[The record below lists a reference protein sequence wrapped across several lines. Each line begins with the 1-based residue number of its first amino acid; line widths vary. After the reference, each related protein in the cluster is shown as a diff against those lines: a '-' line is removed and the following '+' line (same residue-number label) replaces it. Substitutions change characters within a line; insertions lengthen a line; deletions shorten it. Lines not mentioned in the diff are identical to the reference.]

1 MLIMDLFEKIDRIAV
16 EAMPKEEFCAMWGM
30 TVAEHDA
37 RMLEIV
43 RKQLERAGIKR
54 APEVEH

>member
-1 MLIMDLFEKIDRIAV
+1 MDLFEKIDKIAI
-16 EAMPKEEFCAMWGM
+16 ETMPKKEFCAMWGM
-30 TVAEHDA
+30 TVEEHDA

-43 RKQLERAGIKR
+43 HRQLQRAGIKR